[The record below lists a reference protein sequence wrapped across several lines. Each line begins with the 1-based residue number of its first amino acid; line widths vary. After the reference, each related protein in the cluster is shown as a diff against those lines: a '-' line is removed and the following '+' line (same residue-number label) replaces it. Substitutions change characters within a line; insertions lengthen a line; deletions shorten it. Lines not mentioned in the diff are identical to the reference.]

1 MGRSLYLSNL
11 VGLYPQMLINNL
23 PLCTLENGRISGIR
37 GESAV
42 LDPNHTSQL
51 SGGLSGSRKAMP
63 EDAPSR
69 G

>member
-1 MGRSLYLSNL
+1 
-11 VGLYPQMLINNL
+11 MLINNL
-23 PLCTLENGRISGIR
+23 PLSPLETAPFRGIH